1 MSKPNQTAEFKAAHS
16 DELGPD
22 GNLRVCIGGGAGF
35 IGSHI
40 AKRLKEEVGN
50 RFSFHETICNG
61 LFFCNNV
68 YPDKKAERTDSLTF
82 VPVLLGMLCHL
93 CGLERE

>member
-1 MSKPNQTAEFKAAHS
+1 MTNQTAAFKAAHS

-40 AKRLKEEVGN
+40 AKRLKEEVIILLYETVFNVPFVCSSFYLGN
-50 RFSFHETICNG
+50 KQE
-61 LFFCNNV
+61 L
-68 YPDKKAERTDSLTF
+68 Y
-82 VPVLLGMLCHL
+82 
-93 CGLERE
+93 